1 MNTRR
6 SAFRFAAL
14 SVLTAGILIA
24 PTLPARELLPARY
37 AQPLDRCIG
46 ELRGEL
52 DTTGVAALRHTVI
65 EIDRRGAWYAFDI
78 RTDLIDAAGVLIGAA
93 HSRCDAHRWQA
104 RTAVNVTRQLP
115 ADVVR
120 LAAAE

>member
-14 SVLTAGILIA
+14 SALAAGILIA
-24 PTLPARELLPARY
+24 PTLQAHELLPALY
-37 AQPLDRCIG
+37 AQPLDRCIA
-46 ELRGEL
+46 ELRAEL
-52 DTTGVAALRHTVI
+52 DTTGAAAIRHTVI

-78 RTDLIDAAGVLIGAA
+78 RTDLMDDAGVLIGAA
-93 HSRCDAHRWQA
+93 NTRCDAHRWQA
-104 RTAVNVTRQLP
+104 RTAVNVTRQP
-115 ADVVR
+115 TTDVVR